1 MISWRLKGEKKLR
14 VMEVALKLQAKKKK
28 SGQDKALAVLVK
40 LKKFNLS
47 SYVR

>member
-1 MISWRLKGEKKLR
+1 MEAKRRKKIKSNGSGLKVTG
-14 VMEVALKLQAKKKK
+14 KKKK

-47 SYVR
+47 NYVR